1 LFTMDKFKIDCLV
14 IGGGVAG
21 LAVARS
27 LAISNKKIIL
37 IEQQLQIGQETS
49 SRNSEV
55 IHAGIYYPK
64 ESLKSKLS
72 LKGKSLLYE
81 YLDQH
86 SVKYNKCGKFIVS
99 ASSEGTEKLHQLKVN
114 AENCGVKDLTFSNKD
129 VEDYTFLE
137 FQESLFSPST
147 GIFDTH
153 SFMNC
158 LRNEYEDYG
167 GLVLLGNKFLG
178 AERFHNFFQVHIL
191 DNNTGEEFLLE
202 TKKIINCAGLDALRI
217 FNCFQEQDKYKLRLL
232 KGEYY
237 SYLGKEKL
245 NHLIY
250 PVPER
255 DSLGT
260 HATIDLGKGIR
271 FGPSAY
277 EVTEIDYS
285 ISEAQKNHFLQSIK
299 SYWPLIKKEYLSP
312 GYSGIRATIEGI
324 DDFTIEIESFDENI
338 LVSVLGYVSPGL
350 TASLALGDFIDN
362 SIKEL

>member
-1 LFTMDKFKIDCLV
+1 MDKFKIDCLI

-21 LAVARS
+21 LAVAKN
-27 LAISNKKIIL
+27 LAISNENIVL

-55 IHAGIYYPK
+55 IHAGIYYPD
-64 ESLKSKLS
+64 ESLKSRLC

-86 SVKYNKCGKFIVS
+86 KINYNKCGKFIVS
-99 ASSEGTEKLHQLKVN
+99 ASLEDTEKLHQIKGN
-114 AENCGVKDLTFSNKD
+114 AENCGVKDLTFGNKD
-129 VEDYTFLE
+129 AEDYTFLE

-147 GIFDTH
+147 GIFDSH

-178 AERFHNFFQVHIL
+178 AERHPMFFEVHIL

-237 SYLGKEKL
+237 SYQGKEKL

-250 PVPER
+250 PVPNS

-277 EVTEIDYS
+277 EVAEIDYS
-285 ISEAQKNHFLQSIK
+285 ISDAQKNNFHQSIR
-299 SYWPLIKKEYLSP
+299 SYWPSIKKEYLSP

-324 DDFTIEIESFDENI
+324 DDFTIDVQSFDENI
-338 LVSVLGYVSPGL
+338 LVNVLGYVSPGL
-350 TASLALGDFIDN
+350 TSSLALGEYVDN
-362 SIKEL
+362 AIKTI